1 MQSHTS
7 KKNSVETSRVF
18 IHADNADKEGGNHP
32 HWKGD
37 GDRELTTFPFLS
49 EIDDDLDE
57 NTAITAISSAC
68 SIKRLQIR
76 RRTSSFAKPRT
87 ASKLFCAFDQR
98 TENSNRSS
106 ADAASR
112 KWSSTRF
119 ATFERRSMLGRRRA
133 SSPMVEARSGIET
146 LSTA

>member
-57 NTAITAISSAC
+57 NTAITAINSHLERVLDKAPSDSTANLLVR
-68 SIKRLQIR
+68 KTANGFKAFLRIR
-76 RRTSSFAKPRT
+76 STNRKFKSFI
-87 ASKLFCAFDQR
+87 S
-98 TENSNRSS
+98 
-106 ADAASR
+106 
-112 KWSSTRF
+112 
-119 ATFERRSMLGRRRA
+119 GRRLTEVVEHAIRDVRA
-133 SSPMVEARSGIET
+133 QIDAWKET
-146 LSTA
+146 RELADG